1 MATVL
6 ELARRAGVSAEN
18 VLRVIHD
25 QPVRSDVAARVGD
38 AIDEL
43 GPPVTPTTA
52 VELVEPADRA
62 RTQLFEN
69 LARATAELEAS
80 VPREV
85 GSVVVEAL
93 RIEVRPVA
101 ERVATMSAVIEEA
114 IEAWRELRSEVV
126 SERRER
132 LEDVELLVE
141 LVTAGWRSVDRRL
154 GRVERMLERLEQ
166 GRNGAPATDHPRVG
180 AP

>member
-18 VLRVIHD
+18 VLRVIHG
-25 QPVRSDVAARVGD
+25 QPVSSDIAARVDD

-43 GPPVTPTTA
+43 GPPVTPAAA
-52 VELVEPADRA
+52 VELVEPAERA
-62 RTQLFEN
+62 RTQLFEGF
-69 LARATAELEAS
+69 ARATAELEAS

-85 GSVVVEAL
+85 GTVVIEAL
-93 RIEVRPVA
+93 RVEVRPVA
-101 ERVATMSAVIEEA
+101 ERVATMSALIEEA
-114 IEAWRELRSEVV
+114 IEAWKDLRSEVA

-154 GRVERMLERLEQ
+154 GRVERMLERLEK
-166 GRNGAPATDHPRVG
+166 GRNGGPPTDHLKVG
-180 AP
+180 PP